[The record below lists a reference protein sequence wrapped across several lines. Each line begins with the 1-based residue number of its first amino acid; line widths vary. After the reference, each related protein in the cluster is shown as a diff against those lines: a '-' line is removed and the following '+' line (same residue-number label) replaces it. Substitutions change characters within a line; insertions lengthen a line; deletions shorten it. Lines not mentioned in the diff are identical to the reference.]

1 MDQPDP
7 ISAAPGPT
15 RPSLWSR
22 WLPLVTL
29 VLLVSIVGGLVWDG
43 IPDRVGGM
51 SSVRRATG
59 LVMGRLPL
67 PTEPSLMTPLQN
79 WLAPPVRY
87 KLVSIQ
93 HIPSIKPGTGMPHP
107 FVGDCKNCHLFV
119 GGPPAGSQFKT
130 PVGAILENLSRVRK
144 VGPPI
149 LPTSRMP
156 HPPAGRCIKCHDIVV
171 KVPSDPNAGVRWR
184 L

>member
-1 MDQPDP
+1 VDQSDP
-7 ISAAPGPT
+7 INQPPLPKPSAVQ
-15 RPSLWSR
+15 R
-22 WLPLVTL
+22 WLPLLMVA
-29 VLLVSIVGGLVWDG
+29 LLVSIVGGMVWDG
-43 IPDRVGGM
+43 LPDKIGGL
-51 SSVRRATG
+51 SSLRRATG

-67 PTEPSLMTPLQN
+67 PTEPSMLSPIQRWLSPPL
-79 WLAPPVRY
+79 RY

-93 HIPSIKPGTGMPHP
+93 HIPSIRPGTGMPHP
-107 FVGDCKNCHLFV
+107 FVGDCKQCHLFV
-119 GGPPAGSQFKT
+119 GGAPAGSQFKT

-171 KVPSDPNAGVRWR
+171 KVPSEPTAGVRWR